1 MPVYITRQFGV
12 RDKEAQVLS
21 TYQVFLIQKC
31 MLVYNVRDIEVRVQS
46 VRDMWEIVITASLH
60 PRASLCPLLRP
71 SLEQQ

>member
-1 MPVYITRQFGV
+1 
-12 RDKEAQVLS
+12 
-21 TYQVFLIQKC
+21 

-60 PRASLCPLLRP
+60 PRASLCPLLRL

>member
-1 MPVYITRQFGV
+1 
-12 RDKEAQVLS
+12 
-21 TYQVFLIQKC
+21 

-60 PRASLCPLLRP
+60 LRASLCPLLRP

>member
-1 MPVYITRQFGV
+1 MPVYNTRQFGV
-12 RDKEAQVLS
+12 RDKGVHVLS
-21 TYQVFLIQKC
+21 IYQVFLIEKC
-31 MLVYNVRDIEVRVQS
+31 VLVYNVRDIEVRVQS

>member
-1 MPVYITRQFGV
+1 MPVYNTRQFGV
-12 RDKEAQVLS
+12 RDKEVHVFS
-21 TYQVFLIQKC
+21 IYKVFLILKC

-60 PRASLCPLLRP
+60 PRASLCPLLRL